1 MITVL
6 QRVERARVV
15 VDDTVVGEIGLGA
28 LLLVGVEVGDHEADA
43 DATASKI
50 AKLRFFPGATPMD
63 RTLLD
68 VGGACL
74 VVSQFTLA
82 AALAKGNR
90 PSFTAAA
97 PPALGE
103 QLYLRVAAGLEAA
116 GIACAFG
123 QFGAHMHV
131 ALTNDGPVT
140 FILRARGGRIEG

>member
-15 VDDTVVGEIGLGA
+15 VDDATVGEIGLGA
-28 LLLVGVEVGDHEADA
+28 LLLVGVEVGDLDADA

-103 QLYLRVAAGLEAA
+103 QLYLRVAGGLQAA
-116 GIACAFG
+116 GITCAFG

-131 ALTNDGPVT
+131 ELTNDGPVT
-140 FILRARGGRIEG
+140 FILRARGGKIEG

>member
-15 VDDTVVGEIGLGA
+15 VEDAVIGEIGLGA
-28 LLLVGVEVGDHEADA
+28 LLLIGVEVGDGDADA

-63 RTLLD
+63 RTLLE
-68 VGGACL
+68 VGGGCL

-82 AALAKGNR
+82 ATLAKGNR

-103 QLYLRVAAGLEAA
+103 QLYLRVADGLAAA
-116 GIACAFG
+116 GIPCAFG

-131 ALTNDGPVT
+131 ELTNDGPVT
-140 FILRARGGRIEG
+140 FILRARAGRIEG

>member
-15 VDDTVVGEIGLGA
+15 VDDAVVGEIGIGA
-28 LLLVGVEVGDHEADA
+28 VLLVGVEIGDGEADA

-103 QLYLRVAAGLEAA
+103 QLYLRVAEGLKAA

-131 ALTNDGPVT
+131 ELTNDGPVT

>member
-6 QRVERARVV
+6 QRVERAKVT
-15 VDDTVVGEIGLGA
+15 VDDQIVGEIGVGA
-28 LLLVGVEVGDHEADA
+28 LLLVGVEVGDTQADA

-50 AKLRFFPGATPMD
+50 GKLRFFPGATPMD
-63 RTLLD
+63 RTLVD
-68 VGGACL
+68 VGGSCL

-103 QLYLRVAAGLEAA
+103 PLYLRVAEGLRAA
-116 GIACAFG
+116 GIPCALG
-123 QFGAHMHV
+123 RFGAHMHV
-131 ALTNDGPVT
+131 ELLNDGPVT
-140 FILRARGGRIEG
+140 FILRARDGRIEG

>member
-15 VDDTVVGEIGLGA
+15 VDGVIVGEIGVGA
-28 LLLVGVEVGDHEADA
+28 LLLVGVEVGDGEADA

-103 QLYLRVAAGLEAA
+103 QLYLRIAEGLKAA
-116 GIACAFG
+116 GITCALG

-131 ALTNDGPVT
+131 ELTNDGPVT